1 MTTSTPTDATVRAS
15 AASATAAEQASATA
29 SSAVDLLWALRKV
42 TKRLE
47 RVMPPHPTIQEFWAK
62 KRPAPRHIAALMQ
75 IVADE
80 GMSVSTLASRLGV
93 SLATASQV
101 VTDLETHGLV
111 ERFEDPTD
119 RRRTL
124 VKVAETHR
132 DVADTLLDTH
142 LRPIQRALDR
152 MRPGEQRALLRS
164 LEVIADVLEETE
176 GSAS

>member
-1 MTTSTPTDATVRAS
+1 VTTSAPTDAAVRGPVAS
-15 AASATAAEQASATA
+15 VPALEPATTTA
-29 SSAVDLLWALRKV
+29 STAVDVLWALRTV

-47 RVMPPHPTIQEFWAK
+47 RTMPPHPAIQEFWAK

-80 GMSVSTLASRLGV
+80 GMSVTTLASRLGV

-111 ERFEDPTD
+111 ERIEDPTD

-132 DVADTLLDTH
+132 DVADSLLDTR
-142 LRPIQRALDR
+142 LRPLQRALDR
-152 MRPGEQRALLRS
+152 MRPGEQRALLRG
-164 LEVIADVLEETE
+164 LQLIADVLQETE
-176 GSAS
+176 GSTT